1 MHIFKIN
8 ILHLN
13 QKLKFLEMGITDYDY
28 ILLFKTKLFDE
39 DLK

>member
-28 ILLFKTKLFDE
+28 ASYSLRQNSLTKI
-39 DLK
+39 